1 MCGCGVLMIMIHALL
16 PPMWSP
22 SLLPSPPLPSPPL
35 SSLVP
40 QSNNNLK
47 PKEGEVT
54 SRPWQWPLNMRVS
67 TVHSLGWARGSKST
81 DHVHM

>member
-1 MCGCGVLMIMIHALL
+1 MWVWGINDYDTCTVASYVEPL
-16 PPMWSP
+16 P
-22 SLLPSPPLPSPPL
+22 PPLPSPPL

-67 TVHSLGWARGSKST
+67 TVHSMGWARGSKST